1 MAGTE
6 DVEIGVI
13 ELSVGAGL
21 VTVLFVLAIS
31 IAGDQSTGLHSI
43 VPKPLAIALVI
54 VAIASGLW
62 MIWPSD
68 QAAPAVQLSLSQ
80 THWQDRGLDLL
91 LQAILI
97 FAGALGLMGLLAG
110 ERAPARMESH
120 DLLHTLDWP
129 ALPSEAET
137 SQPSP
142 SRPSAS
148 VKRSDPVGERK
159 EVPT

>member
-1 MAGTE
+1 MGA
-6 DVEIGVI
+6 VEIGVI

-31 IAGDQSTGLHSI
+31 IAGDQSIGLRSI

-54 VAIASGLW
+54 VAIAAGVW
-62 MIWPSD
+62 MIWPTEE
-68 QAAPAVQLSLSQ
+68 AAPAVELSLSQ
-80 THWQDRGLDLL
+80 IHWQDRGLDTL
-91 LQAILI
+91 LQVILI

-110 ERAPARMESH
+110 ERVPAGIESH

-137 SQPSP
+137 YHPSP
-142 SRPSAS
+142 SRPSATAALG
-148 VKRSDPVGERK
+148 RALDAERK